1 MHFGTPPQTFQLLF
15 DTGSS
20 WTWVNDASCS
30 TCPGSNRFD
39 RSQSSS
45 YRSTDTEYELEY
57 GSGRGKARLGYETV
71 RADLGNEGYAVSGH
85 PLLLMKKS
93 LGMWALRADGLVG
106 LAFNSLCDGQI
117 TLVENFKS
125 QGIIDNSVFAI
136 YFNDTKGKGELS
148 SSISF
153 GTWDTHKYSYGQE
166 FTYIRVYSQSGLWTF
181 VLNSVLFGTEEV
193 IEDGKG
199 QASILDSGTSYLMCP
214 NSHFEVIRKAVC
226 ATRMCELAVDLIAF
240 PCVASDIAL
249 LPVMTFRLDGND
261 FELLP
266 SFYVEEEQGM
276 CRVLL
281 APGEFWILGA
291 AFLRSYYALFD
302 MENERIGLALSVNSP
317 EPKSNLLWWVGG
329 VALILV
335 VTAGV
340 GLYCCLRKSARSGDL
355 SEPLLRGNT

>member
-1 MHFGTPPQTFQLLF
+1 MHFGTPLQTFQLLF

-30 TCPGSNRFD
+30 TCSGANRFD

-45 YRSTDTEYELEY
+45 FKSTNTEYELEY
-57 GSGRGKARLGYETV
+57 GSGRGTARLGYETV
-71 RADLGNEGYAVSGH
+71 SADLGNERFAVSGH

-93 LGMWALRADGLVG
+93 LGMWALRADGIVG
-106 LAFNSLCDGQI
+106 LAFDTLCDGQI

-125 QGIIDNSVFAI
+125 QGIIDNSIFAI
-136 YFNDTKGKGELS
+136 YFNDGKGDLS

-153 GTWDTHKYSYGQE
+153 GTWDTHKYSYGLE
-166 FTYIRVYSQSGLWTF
+166 FTYIRVYSQSGLWAF

-193 IEDGKG
+193 LEDGKG

-214 NSHFEVIRKAVC
+214 NNHFEVIRKAIC
-226 ATRMCELAVDLIAF
+226 STRICELSVDVIAF
-240 PCVASDIAL
+240 PCVESDIAL
-249 LPVMTFRLDGND
+249 LPVMTFRLDGSD

-266 SFYVEEEQGM
+266 SFYVEEEQGI

-302 MENERIGLALSVNSP
+302 MESLQIGLALSVNNP
-317 EPKSNLLWWVGG
+317 EPKSNLLRWVGG
-329 VALILV
+329 VALVLV
-335 VTAGV
+335 VVAGV
-340 GLYCCLRKSARSGDL
+340 GLYCCLRKPAKSGDL